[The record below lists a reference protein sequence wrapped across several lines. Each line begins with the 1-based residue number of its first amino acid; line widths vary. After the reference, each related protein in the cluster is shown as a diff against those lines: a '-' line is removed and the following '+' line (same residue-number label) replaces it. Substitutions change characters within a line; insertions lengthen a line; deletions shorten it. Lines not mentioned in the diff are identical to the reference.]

1 MAASK
6 VIIRKDNSILFTKEP
21 KENEWM
27 PGRWGLPGGKYYLH
41 ESISEGTQRKIRE
54 EAGVACEIKGLFKIV
69 QILMPEKTVYH
80 FVFIA
85 DYVSGEIGKDQ
96 VFSSELKWLDK
107 DEILAMAKDD
117 LTEYYSDEIL
127 KEYFAHPERL
137 IRLEVIKELYSFK
150 DMKIQEWMQKGRKE
164 N

>member
-1 MAASK
+1 
-6 VIIRKDNSILFTKEP
+6 
-21 KENEWM
+21 M

-85 DYVSGEIGKDQ
+85 DYVSGDPEAVDVALHFLLDGIAHIILDEAFQHRDGGGDGLDQ
-96 VFSSELKWLDK
+96 DLGGP
-107 DEILAMAKDD
+107 DER
-117 LTEYYSDEIL
+117 
-127 KEYFAHPERL
+127 ERP
-137 IRLEVIKELYSFK
+137 
-150 DMKIQEWMQKGRKE
+150 GGP
-164 N
+164 